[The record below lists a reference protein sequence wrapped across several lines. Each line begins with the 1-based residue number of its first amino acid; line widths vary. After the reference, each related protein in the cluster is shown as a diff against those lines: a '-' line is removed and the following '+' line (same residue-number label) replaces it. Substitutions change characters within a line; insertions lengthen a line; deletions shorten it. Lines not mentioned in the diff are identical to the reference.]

1 MQNIVP
7 RGKIETNKKT
17 RVGKLRKHH
26 KKKKEKK
33 KTSIRRSSMSGLAIK
48 PGHKTRFNSTV
59 QPTFIETTPCK
70 KARRDFRFSKPSS
83 ETKRVRGAVPKHG
96 KTWFGESRTAANNY
110 VITAIRGGGEA
121 VCNRARLRYT
131 DVGRLFPLTIDQCII
146 TRE

>member
-1 MQNIVP
+1 
-7 RGKIETNKKT
+7 
-17 RVGKLRKHH
+17 
-26 KKKKEKK
+26 
-33 KTSIRRSSMSGLAIK
+33 MSALAIK
-48 PGHKTRFNSTV
+48 PGRKTRFNSTV
-59 QPTFIETTPCK
+59 QPTFIETTP
-70 KARRDFRFSKPSS
+70 ARKRGAISDFRNPRPA

>member
-1 MQNIVP
+1 MAIFQFFQLLLQIIISYFLFLIKIIFLATTVTIISCSIHFVQNIVP

-33 KTSIRRSSMSGLAIK
+33 KTSIRRSSMSALAIK
-48 PGHKTRFNSTV
+48 PGRKTRFNSTV

-83 ETKRVRGAVPKHG
+83 GRNETCSWRGSK
-96 KTWFGESRTAANNY
+96 
-110 VITAIRGGGEA
+110 
-121 VCNRARLRYT
+121 ARENLVWRIEN
-131 DVGRLFPLTIDQCII
+131 GRQ
-146 TRE
+146 